1 MGMLADTY
9 RLSAFEI
16 RVIRRKC
23 ELKAEEMDV

>member
-9 RLSAFEI
+9 RLGVFEI